1 MMEVTAKAEIQ
12 DGSVRTM
19 DLSVF
24 VDGILLGN
32 EHALEALYEATVG
45 KVYALAFAVLR
56 NAEDAEDIV
65 CMTYAYVWTDASR
78 YDAGR
83 GPVLGWLLMLCRSRA
98 LDRLRQRRTIR
109 PVGAAED
116 LQNVAAED
124 ARPDDILCLMQRH
137 SAVRAALGKLAPA
150 RRHLVSLAF
159 LQGMSHQEIAAATGL
174 ALGTVKSHLRRAL
187 AQLRKELEVA

>member
-1 MMEVTAKAEIQ
+1 MMEVTAKAEVQ
-12 DGSVRTM
+12 GESARTV
-19 DLSVF
+19 DLSAF
-24 VDGILLGN
+24 LDGILLGN

-45 KVYALAFAVLR
+45 KVYALASAVLR

-83 GPVLGWLLMLCRSRA
+83 GSVFGWLLMLCRSRA
-98 LDRLRQRRTIR
+98 LDRLRQRRLSR
-109 PVGAAED
+109 PVGESED
-116 LQNVAAED
+116 PQNVAAED

-137 SAVRAALGKLAPA
+137 SAVRSALGKLAPT

-159 LQGMSHQEIAAATGL
+159 LQGMSHQEISAATGL

-187 AQLRKELEVA
+187 TQLRKELEVV